1 MKSKK
6 KIAIIAGIIALVV
19 LSAGVIGA
27 AAYNNMD
34 SVKLKRQMDL
44 GQRYLE
50 ELNYEQAI
58 AAFQAVIEIDPMSTE
73 AYLGMAEAYIGL
85 EDTENAIAIL
95 RQGYEAAGQNEEIRQ
110 MLIDVCMQEA
120 KNCTETEDY
129 GKALEYYD
137 FLLELDGGNEQVL
150 SELEACLI
158 QYLKILMDEGRYEE
172 IRQLYEKYGEVV
184 SADIFQE
191 YLDAI
196 EEIERIAAENQEFM
210 QTVYDLM
217 EAKDYDGLQALE
229 ETEELQAFLD
239 RMEGEHFIYIPEDDG
254 SATGTG
260 AGIYRLSEDS
270 CYFFYGQY
278 EAGIRSGEGN
288 TFNTNSF
295 GGYSEFSGEWK
306 DDAPN
311 GEGTQ
316 MFQRYMGA
324 TGEGYQE
331 IFSGN
336 LVNGLFDGTMINT
349 TVMSGITYDMS
360 VNVTMGVP
368 EDKTDE
374 LAAQLPY
381 VVQTIPEGYYAYA
394 YDNQNGNWYFST
406 IAEGDTMGVIGFRKE

>member
-191 YLDAI
+191 YLD
-196 EEIERIAAENQEFM
+196 ELHVLNQ
-210 QTVYDLM
+210 
-217 EAKDYDGLQALE
+217 K
-229 ETEELQAFLD
+229 
-239 RMEGEHFIYIPEDDG
+239 I
-254 SATGTG
+254 S
-260 AGIYRLSEDS
+260 
-270 CYFFYGQY
+270 
-278 EAGIRSGEGN
+278 
-288 TFNTNSF
+288 
-295 GGYSEFSGEWK
+295 
-306 DDAPN
+306 
-311 GEGTQ
+311 
-316 MFQRYMGA
+316 
-324 TGEGYQE
+324 
-331 IFSGN
+331 
-336 LVNGLFDGTMINT
+336 
-349 TVMSGITYDMS
+349 
-360 VNVTMGVP
+360 
-368 EDKTDE
+368 
-374 LAAQLPY
+374 
-381 VVQTIPEGYYAYA
+381 
-394 YDNQNGNWYFST
+394 
-406 IAEGDTMGVIGFRKE
+406 